1 MKGSIIMSENKD
13 YTPMNDLLER
23 IDETI
28 DNGATVP
35 FSNKKMIDGDRIHE
49 LVDEVR
55 MSIPPEI
62 KRAQELEV
70 QRKVI
75 LEAAK
80 KEADEIRNSA
90 LSEKEAV
97 MKDARAEA
105 DKLVSQEAIIA
116 RAEQYVKEQVDR
128 ANQDAE
134 DIVSRA
140 RAEAEN
146 IIADANNRKQ
156 SIMDAMVANI
166 NATLGDASET
176 LQADVNRLTKSLEDV
191 NRMREAILRLSE
203 Q

>member
-1 MKGSIIMSENKD
+1 MSENKD

>member
-97 MKDARAEA
+97 MKDAKAEA

>member
-97 MKDARAEA
+97 MNDARAEA

>member
-1 MKGSIIMSENKD
+1 MSENID

-35 FSNKKMIDGDRIHE
+35 FSNKKMVDGDQLHE

-70 QRKVI
+70 QRKAI
-75 LEAAK
+75 LETAK
-80 KEADEIRNSA
+80 QEADAIRNSA
-90 LSEKEAV
+90 TSEKENV
-97 MKDARAEA
+97 MKEARAEA

-134 DIVSRA
+134 DILSRA

-146 IIADANNRKQ
+146 IIADANNKRQ
-156 SIMDAMVANI
+156 SILDAMIANI
-166 NATLGDASET
+166 NATLGEASET
-176 LQADVNRLTKSLEDV
+176 LQSDVNRLSKSLDDV
-191 NRMREAILRLSE
+191 NRMRDAIIKLSE
-203 Q
+203 QA

>member
-1 MKGSIIMSENKD
+1 MSENKD

-97 MKDARAEA
+97 MNDARAEA

>member
-1 MKGSIIMSENKD
+1 MSENKD
-13 YTPMNDLLER
+13 YTPMNELLER
-23 IDETI
+23 IDATI

-35 FSNKKMIDGDRIHE
+35 FSNKKMVDGDQLHE

-70 QRKVI
+70 QRKAI

-80 KEADEIRNSA
+80 QEAEAIKNSA
-90 LSEKEAV
+90 ATDKEAV
-97 MKDARAEA
+97 MKEAKAEA
-105 DKLVSQEAIIA
+105 DRLVSQEAIIG
-116 RAEQYVKEQVDR
+116 RAEQYAKEQVDR
-128 ANQDAE
+128 ANQDASE
-134 DIVSRA
+134 IISSA

-146 IIADANNRKQ
+146 IIADANNKKQ

-166 NATLGDASET
+166 NSTLGEAADI
-176 LQADVNRLTKSLEDV
+176 LQADVNRLTKSLDDV
-191 NRMREAILRLSE
+191 NRMREAIQRLSE